1 MKISKA
7 VGIDLGTTNSVIAM
21 VGKDNETIICYTDRS
36 GRKTFPSVVAYD
48 RRSDS
53 LQAGAPAFAKR
64 GTAVDP
70 VVSIKSHMGDTDFR
84 AKTGP
89 RSLAP
94 VEVSAVILGEMKR
107 KMQEYLETNGYEDY
121 VVDRA
126 VITIPAYFAANAREA
141 TTLAAEKA
149 GLKVEVLLQE
159 PTAAVLYYTHQHGI
173 EDGIFLVYDLGGGT
187 FDVSVVKVDGG
198 EAVVLG
204 IAGNNYLGGDNLDE
218 RLAKYLLEDLQNDA
232 DMGYDLAGFDA
243 NHDPE
248 DRRRFTK
255 LKLVAESIKKSL
267 SLTHVHFEEFDNIF
281 TDKAGVSVNL
291 ALEITRETF
300 EDMIRPILEPTMD
313 EVRTALVK
321 AKEDYEVTLG
331 MVDAVLLVGG
341 STHIPLVTDLV
352 VAHVTDPSLPE
363 HTKQPVPLKYEPD
376 MAVGYGAALYA
387 VVTGTAA
394 LNDAA
399 FAVLSGDQL
408 AIGTMAAGELVLAPT
423 FGPGSGYGGES
434 VVEGSLTALHGALPQ
449 AIFARVARAA
459 GGFSKEYPVNADG
472 SFVFTGLLSENDPEP
487 YACEFV
493 SGRSSLV
500 EVTFDAAIRN
510 APRAQVA
517 LSRSYFIETKR
528 VDGNTEMVP
537 LMRQGE
543 TVPLT
548 RDYEFA
554 TNPSNSYFAELRF
567 FEEYDF
573 LKQITINFPEPVAP
587 GTTVKLSLSC
597 NLQSKFSA
605 RAAVAG
611 VIVDTQFEASP
622 APPLPSREDVAKDLR
637 EARAKIEQIP
647 EAGKQIV
654 QQAKLDR
661 LSNELEAALE
671 AEDSGKA
678 RDKRNEVRRLA
689 NEISTARVLAP
700 TQGEFED
707 LVARCERVNGE
718 SDKGSPKVAEE
729 IHAVANSGR
738 SAYSVDDQARLT
750 NAVDELNAILN
761 DLTTK
766 DPGPGG
772 GGGRPP
778 LWMLVLHFG
787 PQVIGIIDAAEAR
800 TDLPDSFRH
809 DHMLGAAADRA
820 AVRAAMKACTP
831 PLPTHLMP
839 DNWMTDEEAAS
850 HFSVVQR
857 SYQKWEGIQNLDGV
871 VTKRAG
877 I

>member
-64 GTAVDP
+64 GTAAEP
-70 VVSIKSHMGDTDFR
+70 IVSIKSHMGDADFR

-89 RSLAP
+89 KSLAP
-94 VEVSAVILGEMKR
+94 IEVSAVILGEMKK
-107 KMQEYLETNGYEDY
+107 KMQEYLETNGYEEY

-141 TTLAAEKA
+141 TTKAAEKA
-149 GLKVEVLLQE
+149 GLKVEFTLQE
-159 PTAAVLYYTHQHGI
+159 PTAAVLYYARQHSI

-198 EAVVLG
+198 DADVLG

-218 RLAKYLLEDLQNDA
+218 ELASYLLRDLQNDA
-232 DMGYDLAGFDA
+232 EMDYDLAGFDA

-267 SLTHVHFEEFDNIF
+267 SLTHVHFEEFSNIF
-281 TDKAGVSVNL
+281 TDKAGVPVNL

-300 EDMIRPILEPTMD
+300 EKLIRPILEPTMD
-313 EVRTALVK
+313 EVRTALAK
-321 AKEDYEVTLG
+321 AKEDYQVTLG

-341 STHIPLVTDLV
+341 STHIPLVRDIL

-363 HTKQPVPLKYEPD
+363 HTKQPVPVKYEPD
-376 MAVGYGAALYA
+376 MAVGYGAALSA

-399 FAVLSGDQL
+399 LAVLSGDEL
-408 AIGTMAAGELVLAPT
+408 AIGAIAADELVLAPT

-434 VVEGSLTALHGALPQ
+434 VVEGSLGALQGAIPQ
-449 AIFARVARAA
+449 AIFARVTRAA

-472 SFVFTGLLSENDPEP
+472 SFAFTGLLSENDPEP
-487 YACEFV
+487 YACEFL
-493 SGRSSLV
+493 SGRRSLV
-500 EVTFDAAIRN
+500 RVTFDASIRN

-528 VDGNTEMVP
+528 VDGGSELVP

-543 TVPLT
+543 TLPLT

-567 FEEYDF
+567 YEEFDF
-573 LKQITINFPEPVAP
+573 LKQVTINFPEPVAP
-587 GTTVKLSLSC
+587 GTAVKLSLSC

-605 RAAVAG
+605 RASVAG
-611 VIVDTQFEASP
+611 VVVDTQFEASP

-647 EAGKQIV
+647 ETGAQIV
-654 QQAKLDR
+654 QLAKLDR
-661 LSNELEAALE
+661 LSNALEAALD
-671 AEDSGKA
+671 AGDAGKA
-678 RDKRNEVRRLA
+678 RDLRNEVRRLA
-689 NEISTARVLAP
+689 SEISTARVLAP
-700 TQGEFED
+700 KLGEFED
-707 LVARCERVNGE
+707 LVARCERVNGD
-718 SDKGSPKVAEE
+718 SDKGGPKVAEE
-729 IHAVANSGR
+729 IYAAANSGR
-738 SAYSVDDQARLT
+738 NAYKVEDQARLT
-750 NAVDELNAILN
+750 KAVDELDAILN

-772 GGGRPP
+772 GGERPP
-778 LWMLVLHFG
+778 LWMLVMHFG

-800 TDLPDSFRH
+800 TDLPDSFRR
-809 DHMLGAAADRA
+809 DHMLGAAADRS

-831 PLPTHLMP
+831 PLPAYLMP
-839 DNWMTDEEAAS
+839 DHWMADEDAAS
-850 HFSVVQR
+850 HFSIVQR
-857 SYQKWEGIQNLDGV
+857 LYQKWEGIQNMDGV